1 MLVPCHPLATYFL
14 GKSIVISYIVHL
26 LRIFHFSG
34 RGCRCGGELKSL
46 CFVCWAYGDSQAT
59 SGDRRLVMSDAASG
73 FESQINCSNCCAL
86 GSQGVQAKGFLN
98 VNQLLRGGRLSWKVA
113 TTTVDCPMLGIGYQA
128 SSSCGWERD
137 ITRQG
142 QGAGV
147 VHAGRS
153 GGWVQ
158 RQWTWCRVYG
168 SVNSPDEATGWVVRE
183 KLQTMDD
190 SSRASR

>member
-1 MLVPCHPLATYFL
+1 MLVPCHPLTTHFL

-26 LRIFHFSG
+26 LRIFYFSG
-34 RGCRCGGELKSL
+34 RGCRCGSELKSS

-73 FESQINCSNCCAL
+73 FESQINCWNCCAL
-86 GSQGVQAKGFLN
+86 GSQRVQAKGFLN

-128 SSSCGWERD
+128 SSSCGWECD

-153 GGWVQ
+153 GWVQ
-158 RQWTWCRVYG
+158 LQWTWCRVYG

-183 KLQTMDD
+183 
-190 SSRASR
+190 